1 MNKKALLTLCLLIL
15 FIPVFAGYDDDD
27 EVNISAKELGL
38 SIVAGGIIAIVGY
51 AISQIQALKRLGSI
65 IFGIGLFYLG
75 LTVLVF
81 ILQIVIKILAAA
93 FSIAIKLV
101 IVGVICF
108 VIYLIGKFIYDLF
121 TGKKS

>member
-1 MNKKALLTLCLLIL
+1 MNKKALLTLSLLIL
-15 FIPVFAGYDDDD
+15 FIPVFAGYDDDED
-27 EVNISAKELGL
+27 SMSAKEVGL
-38 SIVAGGIIAIVGY
+38 SIVVAGIIAIVGY
-51 AISQIQALKRLGSI
+51 AISQIQTLKRLGSI
-65 IFGIGLFYLG
+65 IFGIGLIYLG

-81 ILQIVIKILAAA
+81 ILQIVVKILAAA

-108 VIYLIGKFIYDLF
+108 VIYIIGKFIYDFF